1 MTEQEAIKALKLE
14 GGIEITGRA
23 KRCADFCMG
32 LDIAIKALE
41 EVQRYRSM
49 DERLSAA
56 YGENNGLLE
65 TLVEY
70 TMKWKSEN
78 KAGEM
83 PAKTIMLTDEDVDRW
98 KAYREIGTV
107 EECREAVE
115 RQKAKKPTIGAD
127 FMVRRD
133 DNGEPIWQH
142 HYIDYIC
149 HECGLG
155 IAEEYICC
163 PYCGTYI
170 DWSEEKDGNQ

>member
-23 KRCADFCMG
+23 KRYADFCMA

-41 EVQRYRSM
+41 EVQEYRMLGIVEELKTGKRYM
-49 DERLSAA
+49 ELAKMHGTIGKVIDKCAE
-56 YGENNGLLE
+56 YEEN
-65 TLVEY
+65 
-70 TMKWKSEN
+70 
-78 KAGEM
+78 
-83 PAKTIMLTDEDVDRW
+83 
-98 KAYREIGTV
+98 GTV

-115 RQKAKKPTIGAD
+115 KQKVKKPTIGAD
-127 FMVRRD
+127 YMVRRD

-149 HECGLG
+149 SECGLG

-170 DWSEEKDGNQ
+170 DWSEKKDGNQ